1 MNETTRERCLKAF
14 PLQGIPR
21 HAVALIM
28 AVGLLLPAG
37 CQTGEAPHEPSVSRV
52 PTAAKVDEFFIVDCA
67 LPGRIQ
73 VLGGITYTTR
83 RQEIKTAARTCEIRG
98 GEYVAFD
105 RASFASSL
113 KVWLPPAQQGDSAA
127 QTYVGEIYEKGLGVT
142 PDYVTAA
149 DWYRRAAD
157 KGYSRAAINL
167 GSLYEQGLG
176 VAKDQAQA
184 LKWYRAA
191 AGLSELKFEIASAA
205 EVKASQDQVAKLL
218 AELKAKQGELNR
230 TQRELENLR
239 QRREQRGSETD
250 TERRALEKS
259 IAERE
264 TRLEEK
270 DRELASLRAS
280 LAKLEER
287 SNLPLNPDPGII
299 GLPLPRQAISFGKYH
314 ALVIGS
320 NDYRNLPPLKTAV
333 NDAKEV
339 ARVLRTQYGFQVTLL
354 LNANRYDILTALNT
368 LREKLTDE
376 DNLLIYYAGH
386 GELDQR
392 NQEGHWLP
400 VDAEPKST
408 AYWIPNSTLTPILN
422 TMTVKQLLVV
432 ADSCY
437 AGTLTRSA
445 LGQLDPGVSVQEKLK
460 LIQVMAKRRSRVVM
474 TSGGVEP
481 VIDNVGGEYSIFA
494 RPLIELLQAN
504 VGAISGQDIFSRLQL
519 RVAASAQSADA
530 RQIPQYA
537 PIKGAGHE
545 SGDFFFVRTIGRS

>member
-1 MNETTRERCLKAF
+1 M
-14 PLQGIPR
+14 
-21 HAVALIM
+21 
-28 AVGLLLPAG
+28 
-37 CQTGEAPHEPSVSRV
+37 
-52 PTAAKVDEFFIVDCA
+52 
-67 LPGRIQ
+67 
-73 VLGGITYTTR
+73 
-83 RQEIKTAARTCEIRG
+83 
-98 GEYVAFD
+98 
-105 RASFASSL
+105 
-113 KVWLPPAQQGDSAA
+113 
-127 QTYVGEIYEKGLGVT
+127 GEIYEKGLGVT

-314 ALVIGS
+314 ALVIGN